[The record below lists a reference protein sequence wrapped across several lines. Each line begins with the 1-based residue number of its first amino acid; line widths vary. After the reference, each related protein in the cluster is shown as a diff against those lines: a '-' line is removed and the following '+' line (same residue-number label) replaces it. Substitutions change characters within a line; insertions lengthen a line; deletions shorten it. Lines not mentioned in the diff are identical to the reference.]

1 MAKAGQAV
9 TLTLTR
15 EQSKLFA
22 AALGAADTTLL
33 NVPANRVE
41 VEGYRGDQG
50 DGEITLYFRVAR
62 ILPKRKSTIRNP
74 PKRKTRAK
82 ARDRGRGSEAS

>member
-22 AALGAADTTLL
+22 AALGAPDTTLL
-33 NVPANRVE
+33 NVPANRVD

-50 DGEITLYFRVAR
+50 DGEITLYVAQR
-62 ILPKRKSTIRNP
+62 RTIRNP
-74 PKRKTRAK
+74 PKRKR
-82 ARDRGRGSEAS
+82 RGKGSGPIVR

>member
-1 MAKAGQAV
+1 MPKAGQAV

-22 AALGAADTTLL
+22 AALGAPDTALL
-33 NVPANRVE
+33 QVPVNRVE

-50 DGEITLYFRVAR
+50 DGEITLYLRVAR
-62 ILPKRKSTIRNP
+62 ISPKRKTIRNP
-74 PKRKTRAK
+74 LKRKTRAK
-82 ARDRGRGSEAS
+82 ARGR

>member
-22 AALGAADTTLL
+22 AALGAPDTTLL
-33 NVPANRVE
+33 NVPANRVD

-50 DGEITLYFRVAR
+50 DGEITLYLRVAR
-62 ILPKRKSTIRNP
+62 ISPRRRTIRNP
-74 PKRKTRAK
+74 PKRKRRGK
-82 ARDRGRGSEAS
+82 ARGR

>member
-1 MAKAGQAV
+1 MPKAGQAV

-22 AALGAADTTLL
+22 AALGAPDTTLL
-33 NVPANRVE
+33 NVPANRVD

-50 DGEITLYFRVAR
+50 DGEITLYLRVAR
-62 ILPKRKSTIRNP
+62 ISPKHKIIRNP
-74 PKRKTRAK
+74 LKRKTRAK
-82 ARDRGRGSEAS
+82 ARGR